1 MSIGRKSDSGMIV
14 QLNQSGGFAVPEHK
28 AEINEVFKSFSGKEI
43 EIKIT
48 EVNEFTTLLE
58 EAINLQNRFA
68 EMTSESNKSW
78 TNEQF
83 TALRAKMS
91 TSYYHLI
98 DEFAKAKSD
107 EKKAII
113 EKEICLETLRA
124 TFINDNSPSAST
136 TKAKSNILYKQT
148 SETYLQ
154 AYQIRSLLELHLKA
168 LDLAMNSIS
177 GIQKHDVNKLKF

>member
-1 MSIGRKSDSGMIV
+1 MIA
-14 QLNQSGGFAVPEHK
+14 QLNHLGGFAVAEHK
-28 AEINEVFKSFSGKEI
+28 AEINKIFQSFAGREV
-43 EIKIT
+43 EIKVT

-68 EMTSESNKSW
+68 EMTSESDKNW

-83 TALRAKMS
+83 TSLRAKMS
-91 TSYYHLI
+91 TSYFHLV

-107 EKKAII
+107 EKRASI

-124 TFINDNSPSAST
+124 TFINDNTPSVST